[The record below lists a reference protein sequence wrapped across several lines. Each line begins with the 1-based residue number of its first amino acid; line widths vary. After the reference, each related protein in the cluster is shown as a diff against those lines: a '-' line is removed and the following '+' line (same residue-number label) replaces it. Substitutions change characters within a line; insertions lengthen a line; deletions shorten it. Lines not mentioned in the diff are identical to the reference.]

1 MSLPKKQEELA
12 AKFMGAVFAAGI
24 EQCNCKACGILR
36 DMAKDFMQQQ
46 EQAPKI
52 QKPKKA

>member
-24 EQCNCKACGILR
+24 EQCTCKACGILR

-52 QKPKKA
+52 QKPKRT